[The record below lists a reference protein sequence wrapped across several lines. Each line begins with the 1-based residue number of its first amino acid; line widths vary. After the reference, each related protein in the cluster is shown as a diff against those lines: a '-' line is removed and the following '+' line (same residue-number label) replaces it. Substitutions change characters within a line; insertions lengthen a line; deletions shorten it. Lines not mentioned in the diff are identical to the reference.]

1 MANSNI
7 SWIDFLFES
16 AVYWLYKFAAIF
28 GISYEEINVWIF
40 CIAWPIFSVGSVVS
54 VIYLIRTNRRLL
66 SQKALEESNK
76 IKDITS
82 QYSAN
87 K

>member
-7 SWIDFLFES
+7 SWNDFLFES

-28 GISYEEINVWIF
+28 GIYYEAINVWIF